1 MNWRRSSLATIAAAL
16 LCAAVAFAGSGAL
29 AQQASDMDAVKAANQ
44 AFYTAFS
51 AHDIS
56 TCQKVWSSDADIQNI
71 GPGSKAVV
79 IGWDAIKKGFEGT
92 LSNFPDIKVSME
104 QPPIKV
110 NGSVAW
116 VSGIEHAEGKDKDG
130 VVFSRSNLVT
140 NIFEKQAGV
149 WLMVHHHAS
158 RMPQ

>member
-1 MNWRRSSLATIAAAL
+1 M
-16 LCAAVAFAGSGAL
+16 
-29 AQQASDMDAVKAANQ
+29 
-44 AFYTAFS
+44 
-51 AHDIS
+51 
-56 TCQKVWSSDADIQNI
+56 QKVWSSDADIQNI
-71 GPGSKAVV
+71 GPGNKAVV

-149 WLMVHHHAS
+149 GNGSSPRVAHATVKWKPPAELIYLVSLPRPGGVCHVSTKYGCHHLCH
-158 RMPQ
+158 